1 MDYHKKQNFFLKSQ
15 QDVQPESVFDT
26 GVPEMW
32 IVFTQQRFHRYHVGV
47 LAVDRRVKWLV
58 NHNVI
63 RAQVKNGR
71 DLVNMIGH

>member
-1 MDYHKKQNFFLKSQ
+1 MDYSKKNILKSQ
-15 QDVQPESVFDT
+15 QDIQPESMFDT
-26 GVPEMW
+26 RVPEMW

-47 LAVDRRVKWLV
+47 LAIDRCVKWLV